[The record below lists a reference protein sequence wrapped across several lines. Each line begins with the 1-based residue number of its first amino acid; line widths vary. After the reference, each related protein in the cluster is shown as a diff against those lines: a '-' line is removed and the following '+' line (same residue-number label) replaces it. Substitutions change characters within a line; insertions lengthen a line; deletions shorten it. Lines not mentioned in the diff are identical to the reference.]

1 MEWGCAPL
9 QLQTR
14 GTSAMLEAARQCP
27 ASVWLAFAGIT
38 ASLIPRSVDN
48 VCIEASFIIKFLK
61 LGKQALHARN
71 SSLMNLPCGR
81 GLAALHFDEEHFHL
95 VRQLAN
101 SLAAEGRLVVQEAY
115 LLQANAQGNHHQE
128 PSTSRFVGLQ

>member
-1 MEWGCAPL
+1 MHHSRPY
-9 QLQTR
+9 T
-14 GTSAMLEAARQCP
+14 LEA
-27 ASVWLAFAGIT
+27 L
-38 ASLIPRSVDN
+38 SLN
-48 VCIEASFIIKFLK
+48 
-61 LGKQALHARN
+61 
-71 SSLMNLPCGR
+71 SLMINLPCGR
-81 GLAALHFDEEHFHL
+81 GFAALDFDEDHVHL